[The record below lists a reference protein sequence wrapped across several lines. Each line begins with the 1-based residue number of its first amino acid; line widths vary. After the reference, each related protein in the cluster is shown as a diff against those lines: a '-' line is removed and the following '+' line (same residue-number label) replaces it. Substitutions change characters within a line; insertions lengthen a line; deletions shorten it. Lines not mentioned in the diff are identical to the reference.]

1 MPKKQAKPMA
11 QVKQSDISMLQ
22 LMFPDFEEGVIRM
35 VLEENKGDM
44 DKTFTDLENLV
55 ESYAIDEPLS
65 SKQEYDAAFDEKYE
79 NESHE
84 QFLAGKFSQ
93 NIKDAKA
100 GNVQAMMDIGISYEN
115 GWGVKKDIKKAVEY
129 FKMAADAG
137 HRGALLVLQNIKF
150 DHAVNV
156 EVEVSLPKVVDVSH
170 LSKSGCDTSGTEAAV
185 VAEIQEVPNISR
197 AQSTEL
203 IRSPIVQHYLE
214 MHGHLSRAEFLT
226 ARELLNAIYLQ
237 IKKIISS
244 SDSKKVKQGKIS
256 DLLNSVDLCQYIR
269 TGPKSSCLSVSE
281 LKKKITSEAQLKKI
295 LEAFSG
301 NVENAHIYGLKIR
314 SAICYIILSVVLM
327 TPEEFVSKLTEF
339 NK

>member
-1 MPKKQAKPMA
+1 MPKKQAKPTA
-11 QVKQSDISMLQ
+11 QVKQSDISMLKI
-22 LMFPDFEEGVIRM
+22 MFPDFEEGVIRI

-55 ESYAIDEPLS
+55 ESVPIDEPFP
-65 SKQEYDAAFDEKYE
+65 SKEQYDAAFDEKYD
-79 NESHE
+79 NESE
-84 QFLAGKFSQ
+84 TQLLFSRHM
-93 NIKDAKA
+93 KDANA
-100 GNVQAMMDIGISYEN
+100 GNSRAMRDVASFYEN
-115 GWGVKKDIKKAVEY
+115 GWGVKKDIKKAEEY
-129 FKMAADAG
+129 FKKAADAG
-137 HRGALLVLQNIKF
+137 DRAALILLRNMKF

-156 EVEVSLPKVVDVSH
+156 EVEVSLHKSVDVSH

-185 VAEIQEVPNISR
+185 VAELQHSPNLSS
-197 AQSTEL
+197 AQSAHLVE
-203 IRSPIVQHYLE
+203 SPIVQHYLE
-214 MHGHLSRAEFLT
+214 LHGHLSREEFLT
-226 ARELLNAIYLQ
+226 ARELLNAMYAQ
-237 IKKIISS
+237 ITKIITS

-256 DLLNSVDLCQYIR
+256 DVLSSVDLCQYIR
-269 TGPKSSCLSVSE
+269 NGPKNKCLSVSE
-281 LKKKITSEAQLKKI
+281 LKKKITSTGELRKI